1 MLSVLLCKA
10 WGKSRQ
16 LEDLNTASFAHT
28 EHGIF
33 HFTSK
38 SQILCASVCACM
50 SVTQEVPKG
59 KKIDKP
65 KSKKNKVSKKKEIKP
80 DQHMPAPSTFMF
92 SQHKNITLLI
102 HRTPSHLT
110 SPQSSF
116 HFSPS
121 CPSIL
126 PSYPEV
132 EPEDI
137 HLDDLYLCVS
147 FFFLTPFQHTFC
159 PLFILKDWLKLI
171 KVFTSNLRANQR
183 MSRRKVRRSMRKRQ
197 AWRRTGKQQPRHLRL
212 EV

>member
-65 KSKKNKVSKKKEIKP
+65 KSKKNKVSKKIKP
-80 DQHMPAPSTFMF
+80 DQHMPAPNTFMF

-132 EPEDI
+132 EAEDI
-137 HLDDLYLCVS
+137 HLMIFIFAFPFS
-147 FFFLTPFQHTFC
+147 FLLRSAYFLSTFYSKG
-159 PLFILKDWLKLI
+159 L
-171 KVFTSNLRANQR
+171 A
-183 MSRRKVRRSMRKRQ
+183 
-197 AWRRTGKQQPRHLRL
+197 
-212 EV
+212 